1 MSSLAPGIL
10 IAAPPLGDPH
20 FDRSVVL
27 VASHDATGAFGWVIN
42 GRRTMSV
49 AELLART
56 DIELPESARDA
67 DGEPDLEQLL
77 AVSGEVRVG
86 GPVAR
91 EQVWL
96 AYPTALKL
104 PGVEGQFEVAPGICV
119 TTSRT
124 FLERLMEGVKVPTLR
139 AFAGYAGWGPG
150 QLEGEIQAGSWL
162 PGPPS
167 SELVFETPIG
177 DVWQE
182 AYASLGMTP
191 IAFTTRTVGQA

>member
-1 MSSLAPGIL
+1 MSPLAPGIL

-27 VASHDATGAFGWVIN
+27 IASHDATGAFGWVIN
-42 GRRTMSV
+42 GRRMMSV

-56 DIELPESARDA
+56 DIELPASARDA

-77 AVSGEVRVG
+77 AVAGDVRIG

-96 AYPTALKL
+96 AYPTVEKL
-104 PGVEGQFEVAPGICV
+104 AGVQGQFEVAPGICV
-119 TTSRT
+119 TTSRA
-124 FLERLMEGVKVPTLR
+124 FLEQLMEGVKVPTLR

-150 QLEGEIQAGSWL
+150 QLEGEILAGSWL

-167 SELVFETPIG
+167 SALVFGTPIA

-182 AYASLGMTP
+182 AYASLGTTP